1 MSRDHDED
9 PPGVQTV
16 GLNCTEAVHVLYHF
30 LDGELTPE
38 RRLLIE
44 YHLDSCSP
52 CLEAFEFE
60 IELRDLIKERCRE
73 QVPDE
78 LRHRIKNLL
87 ASEEAAGTKPGG
99 GTFPPA

>member
-1 MSRDHDED
+1 MDHDED
-9 PPGVQTV
+9 QRSEPVV
-16 GLNCTEAVHVLYHF
+16 GMNCTEAVHVLYHF

-44 YHLDSCSP
+44 YHLDACLH

-60 IELRDLIKERCRE
+60 VELRELIKERCRE

-87 ASEEAAGTKPGG
+87 ASEAAAGTKAGG
-99 GTFPPA
+99 TTFPPT

>member
-1 MSRDHDED
+1 MDHDED
-9 PPGVQTV
+9 PRSEPMVGV
-16 GLNCTEAVHVLYHF
+16 NCTEAVHVLYHF

-44 YHLDSCSP
+44 YHLDACAP

-60 IELRDLIKERCRE
+60 IELRELIKERCQE

-78 LRHRIKNLL
+78 LRHRIKQLL
-87 ASEEAAGTKPGG
+87 ASEAATGTNPSG
-99 GTFPPA
+99 GTFPSA

>member
-1 MSRDHDED
+1 MDHDED
-9 PPGVQTV
+9 PPLEPKIGV
-16 GLNCTEAVHVLYHF
+16 NCTEAVHVLYHF

-60 IELRDLIKERCRE
+60 IELRDLIKQRCRE

-78 LRHRIKNLL
+78 LLSRIKNLL

-99 GTFPPA
+99 GTFPSA

>member
-1 MSRDHDED
+1 MDHDED
-9 PPGVQTV
+9 EGKEPMVGV
-16 GLNCTEAVHVLYHF
+16 NCTEAVHVLYHF

-44 YHLDSCSP
+44 YHLDACHP

-60 IELRDLIKERCRE
+60 LELRAMIRQRCRE

-78 LRHRIKNLL
+78 LRLRIKQLL
-87 ASEEAAGTKPGG
+87 ASEAAGTNPGG
-99 GTFPPA
+99 STFPSS

>member
-1 MSRDHDED
+1 MDED
-9 PPGVQTV
+9 DSSEPTV
-16 GLNCTEAVHVLYHF
+16 GVNCTEAVHVLYHF

-44 YHLDSCSP
+44 YHLDACHH

-60 IELRDLIKERCRE
+60 LELRTLIKQRCRE

-78 LRHRIKNLL
+78 LRLRIKHLL
-87 ASEEAAGTKPGG
+87 ASEAAGTKGG
-99 GTFPPA
+99 GSTFPGA

>member
-1 MSRDHDED
+1 MDHDED
-9 PPGVQTV
+9 PPSDQTV

-44 YHLDSCSP
+44 YHLDACSP

-60 IELRDLIKERCRE
+60 IELREMIKERCRE
-73 QVPDE
+73 QVPDD
-78 LRHRIKNLL
+78 LRHRIKSLL
-87 ASEEAAGTKPGG
+87 ASEAATGTNPAGS
-99 GTFPPA
+99 TFPPA

>member
-1 MSRDHDED
+1 MDQDEK
-9 PPGVQTV
+9 PSTTPTV
-16 GLNCTEAVHVLYHF
+16 AVNCSEAVHVLYHF

-38 RRLLIE
+38 RKLLIE
-44 YHLDSCSP
+44 YHLDACHP

-60 IELRDLIKERCRE
+60 VELRQLIKQRCRE

-78 LRHRIKNLL
+78 LRLRIKELL
-87 ASEEAAGTKPGG
+87 ASEATATGTKGGG

>member
-1 MSRDHDED
+1 MDHDED
-9 PPGVQTV
+9 QRSEPKV

-44 YHLDSCSP
+44 YHLDACSH

-78 LRHRIKNLL
+78 LRLRIKDLL
-87 ASEEAAGTKPGG
+87 ASEHAMGTKPGG
-99 GTFPPA
+99 ATFPPT

>member
-1 MSRDHDED
+1 MDHDDD
-9 PPGVQTV
+9 PRSEPAIGV
-16 GLNCTEAVHVLYHF
+16 NCTEAVHVLYHF

-60 IELRDLIKERCRE
+60 IELRDLIKQRCRE

-78 LRHRIKNLL
+78 LLSRIKNLL

>member
-1 MSRDHDED
+1 MDHDED
-9 PPGVQTV
+9 QGTDPTV
-16 GLNCTEAVHVLYHF
+16 GVNCTEAVHVLYHF

-44 YHLDSCSP
+44 YHLDACHP

-60 IELRDLIKERCRE
+60 IELREMIKQRCRE

-78 LRHRIKNLL
+78 LRLSIKDLL
-87 ASEEAAGTKPGG
+87 ASEAAGTKGPGP
-99 GTFPPA
+99 TFPPA

>member
-1 MSRDHDED
+1 MDDDED
-9 PPGVQTV
+9 PSSEPTIEVA
-16 GLNCTEAVHVLYHF
+16 CTEAVHVLYHF

-44 YHLDSCSP
+44 YHLDACSP

-60 IELRDLIKERCRE
+60 IELRELIKQRCRE

-78 LRHRIKNLL
+78 LRLRIKGLL
-87 ASEEAAGTKPGG
+87 ASEAAGTNPGG
-99 GTFPPA
+99 GTFPTA

>member
-1 MSRDHDED
+1 MDQDED
-9 PPGVQTV
+9 QRSEPEVGV
-16 GLNCTEAVHVLYHF
+16 NCTEAVHVLYHF

-44 YHLDSCSP
+44 YHLDACSP

-60 IELRDLIKERCRE
+60 LELRELIKERCRE

-78 LRHRIKNLL
+78 LRVRIKNLL
-87 ASEEAAGTKPGG
+87 ASEQAGTKPGG
-99 GTFPPA
+99 ATFPPA

>member
-1 MSRDHDED
+1 MDHDED
-9 PPGVQTV
+9 RSLKPMVEV
-16 GLNCTEAVHVLYHF
+16 NCTEAVHVLYHF

-38 RRLLIE
+38 RKLLIE
-44 YHLDSCSP
+44 YHLDSCHP

-60 IELRDLIKERCRE
+60 VELRDLIKHRCRE

-78 LRHRIKNLL
+78 LRLRIKELL
-87 ASEEAAGTKPGG
+87 ASEASDPGTKPAG

>member
-1 MSRDHDED
+1 MDHDED
-9 PPGVQTV
+9 VRSEPTV
-16 GLNCTEAVHVLYHF
+16 ELNCTEAVHVLYHF

-44 YHLDSCSP
+44 YHLDACQH

-73 QVPDE
+73 HVPDE
-78 LRHRIKNLL
+78 LRVRIKNLL
-87 ASEEAAGTKPGG
+87 ASEAAGTKATGA
-99 GTFPPA
+99 TFPHP

>member
-1 MSRDHDED
+1 MDHDED
-9 PPGVQTV
+9 PPLQPTIGV
-16 GLNCTEAVHVLYHF
+16 NCTEAVHVLYHF

-60 IELRDLIKERCRE
+60 IELRDLIKQRCRE

-78 LRHRIKNLL
+78 LLFRIKNLL